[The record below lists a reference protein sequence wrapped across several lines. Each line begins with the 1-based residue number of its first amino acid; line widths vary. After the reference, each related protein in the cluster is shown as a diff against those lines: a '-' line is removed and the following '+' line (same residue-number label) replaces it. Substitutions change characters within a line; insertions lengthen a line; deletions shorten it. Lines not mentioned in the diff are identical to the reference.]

1 MNEFVANIIA
11 GLAFVISIIT
21 FYSQYTFNRHSLMPA
36 CKIDV
41 YSIGGSIKIVFQNV
55 GNGLMEVKKIEYFE
69 RNSEIPIKN
78 LSSWLAELPAVANSE
93 YNLDETYVGQ
103 GMQYNLLSR
112 TVSTQE
118 DLDAT
123 WRKLKNLR
131 IKVQYK
137 GSYKMLRPYT
147 HEYKLDIDYEV
158 YLYAKG
164 KRNIV

>member
-1 MNEFVANIIA
+1 MNDFVANIIA

-21 FYSQYTFNRHSLMPA
+21 FYSQYTFNKHSLMPA
-36 CKIDV
+36 CKIDI
-41 YSIGGSIKIVFQNV
+41 YSIKGSIKIVFQNV
-55 GNGLMEVKKIEYFE
+55 GNGLMKVEKIEYFE
-69 RNSEIPIKN
+69 GNSEVPIIN
-78 LSSWLAELPAVANSE
+78 LSRWLSELPAMTNSE
-93 YNLDETYVGQ
+93 YNLDGTYVGQ
-103 GMQYNLLSR
+103 GKQYNLLSR

-131 IKVQYK
+131 IKVYYK

-164 KRNIV
+164 NRNIV